1 MPPGGKCLFLISK
14 PSLLKN
20 VGICLEFFIK
30 CTKKQTETEIKK
42 KRDCFINNV
51 LNKREVFKLL
61 KTLVSKYTLLKRV
74 RLKS

>member
-20 VGICLEFFIK
+20 VGIYLEFFIK

-51 LNKREVFKLL
+51 MNKREVFKLL